1 MRIKLSDHFT
11 YKRLLR
17 FTIPSIVMM
26 IFMSVY
32 GIVDGIFVS
41 NFAGKEA
48 FTALNFIYPVI
59 MIFSSVGFMFGSG
72 GSALISKIFGEG
84 NKEKANKIFS
94 MVVYISLI
102 VGILLGLI
110 GIIFIKSIAKLL
122 GAEGLLLE
130 NCVIYAI
137 PLLFALPVNI
147 LQLEF
152 QTFFSTAEKP
162 TMGLICTIFAGVL
175 NIILDALL
183 VGLFKCG
190 LLGASIATAFSQLVG
205 GLFPIIYFMR
215 KNSSI
220 LKIGKS
226 TFDIKALLK
235 ICANGSSEL
244 LSNVAM
250 SIVGLLYNVQLLRY
264 AGEDGVAAYGILM
277 YISFFFNAIFIGFS
291 IGTAPVIS
299 YHYGAKNENELKSLL
314 KKCIN
319 ITLITSISMF
329 ILSEVFSP
337 VFSKIFVGYD
347 EYLYEMT
354 IRGFLIFSFAFLF
367 MGFVIFF
374 SSFFTA
380 LNDGLT
386 SAIISFVRTL
396 IFQIGFVIILP
407 LLFDLGGI
415 WLSVV
420 VTELCAVI
428 VSVIFLI
435 CKRKKYK
442 YF

>member
-1 MRIKLSDHFT
+1 MSIKLSDHFT

-17 FTIPSIVMM
+17 FTFPSIIMM
-26 IFMSVY
+26 ICMSVY
-32 GIVDGIFVS
+32 SIVDGLFVS

-48 FTALNFIYPVI
+48 FTALNFIYPVV
-59 MIFSSVGFMFGSG
+59 MIFSSIGFMFGSG
-72 GSALISKIFGEG
+72 GSALISKVFGEG
-84 NKEKANKIFS
+84 NKEKANRIFS
-94 MVVYISLI
+94 MVIYTSL
-102 VGILLGLI
+102 LLGIILSI
-110 GIIFIKSIAKLL
+110 LGIVFIKKIAILL
-122 GAEGLLLE
+122 GAEGLLLD
-130 NCVIYAI
+130 NAVLYAI
-137 PLLFALPVNI
+137 PLLIVLPVYI

-162 TMGLICTIFAGVL
+162 TMGLICTILAGVL
-175 NIILDALL
+175 NVILDALL
-183 VGLFKCG
+183 VGVFKCG
-190 LLGASIATAFSQLVG
+190 LLGASIATAMSQVVG

-220 LKIGKS
+220 LKIGKAS
-226 TFDIKALLK
+226 FDFKALLK
-235 ICANGSSEL
+235 ICINGSSEL

-250 SIVGLLYNVQLLRY
+250 SVVGLLYNVQLLRY

-277 YISFFFNAIFIGFS
+277 YISFLFNAIFIGFS

-319 ITLITSISMF
+319 ITLITSIAMF
-329 ILSEVFSP
+329 ILSEVLSPIFSN
-337 VFSKIFVGYD
+337 IFVGYD

-354 IRGFLIFSFAFLF
+354 IRGFVIFSFAFLF
-367 MGFVIFF
+367 MGFAIFF

-386 SAIISFVRTL
+386 SAVISFVRTL

-407 LLFDLGGI
+407 LFLDLDGI

-420 VTELCAVI
+420 VTELSAVV
-428 VSVIFLI
+428 VSIIFLV
-435 CKRKKYK
+435 CKRKRYK

>member
-17 FTIPSIVMM
+17 FTIPSIIMM

-110 GIIFIKSIAKLL
+110 GILFIKSIAKLL
-122 GAEGLLLE
+122 GAEGLLLV

-137 PLLFALPVNI
+137 PLLIALPVNI

-314 KKCIN
+314 KK
-319 ITLITSISMF
+319 
-329 ILSEVFSP
+329 
-337 VFSKIFVGYD
+337 
-347 EYLYEMT
+347 
-354 IRGFLIFSFAFLF
+354 
-367 MGFVIFF
+367 
-374 SSFFTA
+374 
-380 LNDGLT
+380 
-386 SAIISFVRTL
+386 
-396 IFQIGFVIILP
+396 
-407 LLFDLGGI
+407 
-415 WLSVV
+415 
-420 VTELCAVI
+420 
-428 VSVIFLI
+428 
-435 CKRKKYK
+435 
-442 YF
+442 